1 MVLIKSRAVQQRAA
15 RSLATR
21 AELYGRFD
29 TIQSDKLGAPSYIN
43 PGASRRDHTINHN
56 GAVSPEA
63 ASFVASRWGSGYAPS
78 ELIPDEASEP
88 SIQLNRSPPIS
99 YLRPSSS
106 LLSMLSNQSATK
118 RVAAAIGGCDE
129 ELSGTPLVG
138 PSIPSATAGLD
149 GKSTKFSMVRLR
161 QRSSSYISGPRPSLF
176 EARGDTIPRLSP
188 LLTGTGEA
196 HRDRCGGAL
205 ASHSHKPSTTWRPFH
220 TSICAFSKP
229 DGPANKSRGE
239 NLLLGRHVREAL
251 ANGEPVVALESTLI
265 THGLPEPDNFDLALK
280 LEHIIASSAG
290 SYDDDDQLAEERLCV
305 GDDKERNDDNKTP
318 ADSIGAILGGEQRR
332 ALVRSKPMPIVTPS
346 TIGIV
351 KGQLIIGLSQPEIA
365 YLANKRLSGPIKASR
380 RDVPIATAMGLSAGT
395 TVAATMAIACNLP
408 GSPIKV
414 FATGGTGGVHMGGEL
429 SMDVSADLYELARS
443 PMGVVSSGFKWFLDT
458 RRSLEL
464 LETFG
469 CTVMSLAGA
478 NNQAKEHL
486 FPGFFA
492 STNQQKV
499 RTPLL
504 VRSVGEAAKI
514 LYHCLEA
521 TPLRERRGAL
531 LAVPIPREFELDGDL
546 EILSDDGISAIDK
559 RLDVEGK
566 AKTPLILERLN
577 RVTGGKTLRAN
588 LELLKNNAKVGAQL
602 ALCYAKLRNRT
613 GKLER
618 PSLSGGQLGPLQFRQ
633 WPAKRG
639 RSRSQ
644 VVTRAGIWRVLCFT
658 HSKHLM
664 IGRLARFRQ
673 TAHSIS

>member
-1 MVLIKSRAVQQRAA
+1 MVLIKSRAVPQRAA
-15 RSLATR
+15 GSIAGR
-21 AELYGRFD
+21 ARLHGRFD
-29 TIQSDKLGAPSYIN
+29 RFQSDKLGAPSSSN
-43 PGASRRDHTINHN
+43 LGASRRDQTINHT
-56 GAVSPEA
+56 GEGRPED
-63 ASFVASRWGSGYAPS
+63 ASSVTSRWTNGCVSS
-78 ELIPDEASEP
+78 ELIPDEAFEP
-88 SIQLNRSPPIS
+88 PVELNLSSPIS
-99 YLRPSSS
+99 YLRPSS

-118 RVAAAIGGCDE
+118 RATLAISDRNE
-129 ELSGTPLVG
+129 WLAGTPLVG

-149 GKSTKFSMVRLR
+149 GKSTKFSIMRLSP
-161 QRSSSYISGPRPSLF
+161 QSSSYISGPRPSLF
-176 EARGDTIPRLSP
+176 DALGDTIARLSP
-188 LLTGTGEA
+188 LLTGTGAA
-196 HRDRCGGAL
+196 HRDRCAGAL
-205 ASHSHKPSTTWRPFH
+205 ASHSHKPSTTWRSFH
-220 TSICAFSKP
+220 TSICAFTKP
-229 DGPANKSRGE
+229 DRPAANKRRGE
-239 NLLLGRHVREAL
+239 NLLLGRHVKEAL

-265 THGLPEPDNFDLALK
+265 THGLPEPDNFNLALK

-290 SYDDDDQLAEERLCV
+290 SYDDDDQLAEERLCA
-305 GDDKERNDDNKTP
+305 GDDKERNDNKIP
-318 ADSIGAILGGEQRR
+318 ADSVGSIVEREQQR
-332 ALVRSKPMPIVTPS
+332 AARSRPMPIVTPS

-351 KGQLIIGLSQPEIA
+351 KGQIIIGLSNPEIA
-365 YLANKRLSGPIKASR
+365 YLANKRRSKPIKASR

-395 TVAATMAIACNLP
+395 TVAATMAIACNLS

-469 CTVMSLAGA
+469 CTVMSLAGS

-499 RTPLL
+499 RSPLL
-504 VRSVGEAAKI
+504 VHSVDEAAKI

-521 TPLRERRGAL
+521 SALKERRGAL

-546 EILSDDGISAIDK
+546 EILLDDGISTIDK

-566 AKTPLILERLN
+566 EKTPLILERLN
-577 RVTGGKTLRAN
+577 SVTGGKTLRAN

-613 GKLER
+613 GKVER
-618 PSLSGGQLGPLQFRQ
+618 GLGAALASSLQFG
-633 WPAKRG
+633 A
-639 RSRSQ
+639 
-644 VVTRAGIWRVLCFT
+644 
-658 HSKHLM
+658 
-664 IGRLARFRQ
+664 
-673 TAHSIS
+673 